1 MYRKKLLMEFKEM
14 DSDPK
19 QAAILRSIHVR
30 KQRSLTTWMLLT
42 STTVLLSVVD
52 QSHFGRPLS
61 ANSYSPW
68 QQSQRPNTIRVQV
81 NLVPVDVIA
90 TTENGRPVT
99 DLKKDDFRI
108 FENGREQE
116 IRHFSIQTLTPAAPE
131 PPPTPAA
138 VGPLDLAPQSART
151 FLILMGRGFI
161 QRPFGAVDKLIQFV
175 RKDLLPQDR
184 VAVFAYNRA
193 TAFTTDHEAIA
204 QVLERYKPIHERI
217 ESWFMLRDKSLAAI
231 YGDKTKM
238 PEAVQPEI
246 DKIFAI
252 RNESVARHIP
262 SGQSKDNATMTID
275 AIKVLEEALIP
286 SSNPSRNEFT
296 KIESDMI
303 TDLPFDEFVSTSVA
317 TFQDMRNLYT
327 CIRYMRYMPGE
338 KHLLFFTPIGLFL
351 PRLEY
356 EDSLAAYANDARVA
370 IDTFHTGG
378 TFLEEFHPGNSS
390 SALSF
395 SRTFAL
401 SSLRSISE
409 LTGGRASIRDY
420 VDKALNRVNEGT
432 RAMYLLGYYPKDENW
447 NGKYRRIDVKVRRPG
462 VKVAFR
468 HGYIASERIRSAS
481 QEEIMVA
488 SRISA
493 ALGYAPDV
501 GDIPF
506 QFTVTDVID
515 ALAAPTLRVDVK
527 VDAAKVGLKN
537 VDGIYSGKL
546 HAAAFAA
553 DDKGRVVGQNLGEV
567 DIKFIADDYR
577 EIMDSGINFSITVP
591 RKSSR
596 QVLKI
601 IVYDPA
607 TDRLGSKLQRF
618 GK

>member
-1 MYRKKLLMEFKEM
+1 MYRKKLLMGFQNM

-19 QAAILRSIHVR
+19 QAAILHSIRVR
-30 KQRSLTTWMLLT
+30 KQRRLVISMLLT

-68 QQSQRPNTIRVQV
+68 QQSQRPSTIRVQV

-90 TTENGRPVT
+90 TTSNGRPVT
-99 DLKKDDFRI
+99 DLKKEDFRI

-131 PPPTPAA
+131 PPPTPATT
-138 VGPLDLAPQSART
+138 GPLDLAPQSART
-151 FLILMGRGFI
+151 FLILMGSRVVSDD
-161 QRPFGAVDKLIQFV
+161 PFGAVDKLIRFV

-204 QVLERYKPIHERI
+204 QVLELYKARPRI
-217 ESWFMLRDKSLAAI
+217 GAWLRQRDQSLAAI
-231 YGDKTKM
+231 YGSKEIPKSIQ
-238 PEAVQPEI
+238 AEI

-252 RNESVARHIP
+252 RNESVVRPIP
-262 SGQSKDNATMTID
+262 LGQSKDNATMTTD

-286 SSNPSRNEFT
+286 SSNPSRTDWT
-296 KIESDMI
+296 KIESNLI
-303 TDLPFDEFVSTSVA
+303 ADLPFDKFVSTFAS
-317 TFQDMRNLYT
+317 TSQDLRSLYT

-338 KHLLFFTPIGLFL
+338 KRLLYFSEWGLFL
-351 PRLEY
+351 PHLEY

-370 IDTFHTGG
+370 IDTFQTAGQIY
-378 TFLEEFHPGNSS
+378 TEDRNLN
-390 SALSF
+390 F
-395 SRTFAL
+395 SHMFAL
-401 SSLRSISE
+401 SSLRSISQM
-409 LTGGRASIRDY
+409 TGGLSSIHEY
-420 VDKALNRVNEGT
+420 VDKALNRLNEGT
-432 RAMYLLGYYPKDENW
+432 RAMYLLGYYPGDENW

-462 VKVAFR
+462 VKVTFR
-468 HGYIASERIRSAS
+468 NGYFASKRVMSAS

-506 QFTVTDVID
+506 QCTVTDVFD
-515 ALAAPTLRVDVK
+515 PLAAPVLRVDIK

-537 VDGIYSGKL
+537 VDGTYTGKL
-546 HAAAFAA
+546 HAAVFAG
-553 DDKGRVVGQNLGEV
+553 DDKGRVVGQNYGEV

-577 EIMDSGINFSITVP
+577 EIMDSGINFSVTVP